1 MYLGMYMYICL
12 HMHHNVQ
19 VYTLKNAHG
28 LVESEGSYYC
38 IMCTYM
44 YGCTALQYMYM
55 YVFSVHLVD
64 GRCLSERLC
73 LC

>member
-28 LVESEGSYYC
+28 LVESEGS
-38 IMCTYM
+38 
-44 YGCTALQYMYM
+44 
-55 YVFSVHLVD
+55 
-64 GRCLSERLC
+64 
-73 LC
+73 